1 MNAKNHYHPN
11 GRCTWNFSI
20 LFVYLS
26 PSLKTPLY
34 KGVSVWQQMCDKW
47 QINPCF
53 PLLPPHWRLFHYVTS
68 VFYYIRHQMA
78 IKAYLSCFN
87 GFAQLVSSI
96 WNGLCGASEQT
107 VRRHC
112 DTRSEALW
120 HPFRGTVTA
129 VQRHCLPCTTALFTL
144 CNGIVHTVQ
153 RYCSHCEMR
162 SLPPCGGTEERAQKC
177 CKMPFPVF
185 ICHLSHI
192 CCHTEMPLYKGV
204 FSDGDK

>member
-1 MNAKNHYHPN
+1 
-11 GRCTWNFSI
+11 
-20 LFVYLS
+20 
-26 PSLKTPLY
+26 
-34 KGVSVWQQMCDKW
+34 MCDKW

-53 PLLPPHWRLFHYVTS
+53 PLLPPHWSLFHYVTS

-78 IKAYLSCFN
+78 IKAYLSCFK
-87 GFAQLVSSI
+87 GFVQLVSST
-96 WNGLCGASEQT
+96 WNGLCGASEQS

-120 HPFRGTVTA
+120 QPFRGTVTA

-144 CNGIVHTVQ
+144 WYGIVHPVKCGPYHRVVAQ
-153 RYCSHCEMR
+153 RKG
-162 SLPPCGGTEERAQKC
+162 LKNAV
-177 CKMPFPVF
+177 KMPFPVF